1 VISIQTMI
9 RTTVL
14 AAALVLAA
22 GVSPLA
28 AQQKERECGD
38 ARTQMEMNLC
48 AAEQLRAADA
58 EMNRAYA
65 RLRAAVD
72 AEERAALLAAQ
83 RAWLRFRD
91 AHCAYEAAGVRGGSM
106 EPMVRSGC
114 LAETTRERTRQLKSA
129 LETADL

>member
-1 VISIQTMI
+1 MMRGTIA
-9 RTTVL
+9 L
-14 AAALVLAA
+14 AAGFALAA

-28 AQQKERECGD
+28 AQQKARDCDD
-38 ARTQMEMNLC
+38 ARTQLEMNFC
-48 AAEQLRAADA
+48 AADQYRAADA

-65 RLRAAVD
+65 QLRAAVD

-114 LAETTRERTRQLKSA
+114 LAAVTRERTRQLKSA
-129 LETADL
+129 LEIADR